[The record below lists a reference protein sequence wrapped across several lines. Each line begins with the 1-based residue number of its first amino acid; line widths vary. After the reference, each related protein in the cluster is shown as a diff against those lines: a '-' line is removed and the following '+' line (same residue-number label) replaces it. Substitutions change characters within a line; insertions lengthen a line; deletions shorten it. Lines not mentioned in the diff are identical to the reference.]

1 MLLCIFRNHS
11 ALACFV
17 IIAVAVARSG
27 GEQQRLGF
35 ARLLYQRP
43 MFALL
48 DESTSAMDSALEE
61 HCMRAATAAGITCVS
76 VGHRPTL
83 RAFHASCLT
92 LDGAGGAAITSLTSR
107 GPLPGAVPGRLRP

>member
-1 MLLCIFRNHS
+1 MLHCSCRNLC
-11 ALACFV
+11 ALACCV
-17 IIAVAVARSG
+17 IVVVVVARSG

-92 LDGAGGAAITSLTSR
+92 LDGAGGAFLTVLQS
-107 GPLPGAVPGRLRP
+107 

>member
-1 MLLCIFRNHS
+1 MRNKPP
-11 ALACFV
+11 ARRRAFAACQSPTRVFGV
-17 IIAVAVARSG
+17 ELRSG

-43 MFALL
+43 SFALL
-48 DESTSAMDSALEE
+48 DESTSAMDSSLEE
-61 HCMRAATAAGITCVS
+61 RCMRAAIAAGITCIS

-92 LDGAGGAAITSLTSR
+92 LDGAGGAVLTPIDSA
-107 GPLPGAVPGRLRP
+107 AVGGTH

>member
-1 MLLCIFRNHS
+1 MQN
-11 ALACFV
+11 
-17 IIAVAVARSG
+17 SG

-61 HCMRAATAAGITCVS
+61 HCMRTATAAGITCVS

-92 LDGAGGAAITSLTSR
+92 LDGAGGAVLT
-107 GPLPGAVPGRLRP
+107 PVLNPMPAVVPSHS